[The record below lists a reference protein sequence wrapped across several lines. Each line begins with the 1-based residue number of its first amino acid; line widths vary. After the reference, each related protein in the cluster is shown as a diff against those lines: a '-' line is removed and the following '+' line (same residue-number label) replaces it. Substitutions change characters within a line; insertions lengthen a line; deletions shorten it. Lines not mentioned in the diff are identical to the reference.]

1 MKLMKKQLSA
11 SYVTQATA
19 SKSLKE
25 QAYPGGFTKGDVANH
40 GNSRFDRC
48 PMASPQGKV
57 EFIPYVSFCKTSGEK
72 AMESMAGLENQP
84 GVEITPLQLYVEEG
98 PQSVIVRDT
107 CYGNGKAGWQW
118 RRSDSGHL
126 R

>member
-1 MKLMKKQLSA
+1 MKLTKKQLSA

-57 EFIPYVSFCKTSGEK
+57 EFTPYVSFCKTSGDK
-72 AMESMAGLENQP
+72 AMESIAGLENQP
-84 GVEITPLQLYVEEG
+84 GVEITPLQLNVEEG
-98 PQSVIVRDT
+98 PQSLCIWGT
-107 CYGNGKAGWQW
+107 CYGNDKAG
-118 RRSDSGHL
+118 
-126 R
+126 

>member
-98 PQSVIVRDT
+98 PQSVMYRDT
-107 CYGNGKAGWQW
+107 CYVDDKAREQW
-118 RRSDSGHL
+118 RRSDGGHL